1 MPNKL
6 AKFADFHSFP
16 HCFTYVFENLS
27 EDFHLKGHWHKE
39 YFKNEN
45 PIVLEIGCGYG
56 EYTMGLGQKYPEKNF
71 VGIDIKSNRMWT
83 GARQA
88 LQLRC
93 SNIAFIRT
101 RVDYL
106 DKCFSEKEVSE
117 IWITFPDPQPQKPR
131 EKKRLTS
138 PRFLELYKKVLRP
151 DGLVHLK
158 TDSTLLFDY
167 STRLFQSLGIKIL
180 VQTSDLYNFQPQDL
194 FLLKLVDEARS
205 IQTRYEKMFSGKGE
219 KIKYLVFKF

>member
-16 HCFTYVFENLS
+16 NCFTYVFENLS
-27 EDFHLKGHWHKE
+27 EDFKLKGQWHKE

-93 SNIAFIRT
+93 SNIAFLRT
-101 RVDYL
+101 RVDFL
-106 DKCFSEKEVSE
+106 DRCFSENEVSE

-138 PRFLELYKKVLRP
+138 PRFLELYKKVLRTE
-151 DGLVHLK
+151 GLVHLK

-167 STRLFQSLGIKIL
+167 TANLLQSSGINVL
-180 VQTSDLYNFQPQDL
+180 VQTSDLYNFQSQDL
-194 FLLKLVDEARS
+194 FLMKLIHEARS
-205 IQTRYEKMFSGKGE
+205 IQTRYEKMFSEKGE
-219 KIKYLVFKF
+219 KIKYLAFKF

>member
-6 AKFADFHSFP
+6 AKFADFLTFP
-16 HCFTYVFENLS
+16 NCFTYVFENLS
-27 EDFHLKGHWHKE
+27 EDFKLKGRWKKD

-56 EYTMGLGQKYPEKNF
+56 EYAIGLGQIYPEKNF
-71 VGIDIKSNRMWT
+71 IGIDIKSNRMWT
-83 GARQA
+83 GARMA
-88 LQLRC
+88 LQLKC
-93 SNIAFIRT
+93 SNIAFLRT

-106 DKCFSEKEVSE
+106 DRCFSENEVSE

-138 PRFLELYKKVLRP
+138 PRFLELYKKILCP

-167 STRLFQSLGIKIL
+167 TTFLLQSLGINVL
-180 VQTSDLYNFQPQDL
+180 VQTTDLYNFQTQDL
-194 FLLKLVDEARS
+194 FILKLIYDARS
-205 IQTRYEKMFSGKGE
+205 IQTRYEKMFSEKGE